1 MMIELNCEC
10 GAHLRF
16 SVEHAG
22 KHDKCPG
29 CGRVLLIPTPVA
41 SPSTPDKPPAGT
53 PKPLVSKLADPSQ
66 TVHRE
71 TKPSSTG
78 PPPLPTS
85 REGPPL
91 PGSEPPGDQVGQAPL
106 VEEVLLSQDN
116 LNQLRAAVRFWRQM
130 RRVSISAWVMF
141 ALTCS
146 VVVISILLYLE
157 PANKTSLTV
166 MLIVWLVCGGLCV
179 LFYVIPRATMQCKRW
194 APMIMLVFFSI
205 LVACFTCALIVDS
218 LTTKQSV
225 SLSEQLTSFLGLFA
239 PALVAFLAYRGFTS
253 IPGFLRQPAWCRHVL
268 TAKVSS
274 LDIALRDPSTGAV
287 IDRKYVLAQLRDESP
302 STPISSLRFVG
313 AVGLALATAA
323 SFLVVKGA
331 LLKSSPKRSPLRFH
345 ESLVSKDWVSTHEE
359 SLNVIPVLLPALIL
373 GSLFLHILLRWRK
386 GTSILELPIVR
397 YLKVH
402 LVYACVLAWEVFVV
416 TEIARVQADTAR
428 WFTVARGSA
437 LVAIGLALGSV
448 LLARGWIDAVGWALI
463 GGVIGYL
470 WLQPMSFVLFTH

>member
-16 SVEHAG
+16 GVEHAG
-22 KHDKCPG
+22 KHGKCPG

-41 SPSTPDKPPAGT
+41 SASTPDKPPAGT
-53 PKPLVSKLADPSQ
+53 PKPLVSKLAAPPQ

-116 LNQLRAAVRFWRQM
+116 LNQLRAAVHFWRQM

-146 VVVISILLYLE
+146 VVVISILVYLG
-157 PANKTSLTV
+157 PDDKTSLTV

-179 LFYVIPRATMQCKRW
+179 LFYVVPRATMQCKRW

-205 LVACFTCALIVDS
+205 LVAWFTCALIVHS

-225 SLSEQLTSFLGLFA
+225 SLSEQLTGFLGLFA
-239 PALVAFLAYRGFTS
+239 PALVAFLAYRGFAS
-253 IPGFLRQPAWCRHVL
+253 IPEFLRQPAWCRHVL

-274 LDIALRDPSTGAV
+274 LDIAMQDPSTGAM
-287 IDRKYVLAQLRDESP
+287 IDRKYVLAQFRDKSS

-331 LLKSSPKRSPLRFH
+331 LVKCSPLRFH
-345 ESLVSKDWVSTHEE
+345 ESLVSKDWVSTHKG

-448 LLARGWIDAVGWALI
+448 LLVRGWIDAVGWALI
-463 GGVIGYL
+463 GGVIGCL
-470 WLQPMSFVLFTH
+470 WLLPESLVLFMH